1 VIKLQWVKI
10 RTHKHITTLK
20 RYLIYLPLQ
29 ESYKQFFFLHY
40 KRVSQSDHDF
50 VTCLNKEVLV
60 NPSDIILDPAIEV
73 VHLNEF
79 QSNMVYLSLFVVC
92 KDIKY

>member
-1 VIKLQWVKI
+1 MNFYDFKVIFSDINWISSQWLIYNNENTIVQYVIKLQWVKI

-50 VTCLNKEVLV
+50 VNNNST
-60 NPSDIILDPAIEV
+60 
-73 VHLNEF
+73 
-79 QSNMVYLSLFVVC
+79 
-92 KDIKY
+92 